1 MIICQSVDQ
10 GLLPSAQSADWT
22 TQKSAAAGS
31 ASGAEVSWPEQA
43 RVAERDE
50 GEVRDLHD
58 AHSVHKGGVERRT
71 RCDAAGSQGLGVER
85 DLHLGAG
92 LARGEPAVRRQQG
105 EQREH
110 KHCGHSAHCLGIY
123 TGPKP
128 VQQQRT
134 RSPAAAAA
142 PARPAAKS
150 SLTIIYHSLIS
161 LYSIIDL
168 YYMI

>member
-10 GLLPSAQSADWT
+10 GLLPSAQSADWPT

-71 RCDAAGSQGLGVER
+71 RCDAAHRASE
-85 DLHLGAG
+85 
-92 LARGEPAVRRQQG
+92 
-105 EQREH
+105 
-110 KHCGHSAHCLGIY
+110 
-123 TGPKP
+123 
-128 VQQQRT
+128 
-134 RSPAAAAA
+134 
-142 PARPAAKS
+142 
-150 SLTIIYHSLIS
+150 
-161 LYSIIDL
+161 
-168 YYMI
+168 

>member
-1 MIICQSVDQ
+1 MSVSQLKRTGQST
-10 GLLPSAQSADWT
+10 T

-58 AHSVHKGGVERRT
+58 AHSVHKGAVERRT

-92 LARGEPAVRRQQG
+92 LGEPAVRRQQG

-134 RSPAAAAA
+134 RSPASRSSTCP
-142 PARPAAKS
+142 PAS
-150 SLTIIYHSLIS
+150 SGKK
-161 LYSIIDL
+161 
-168 YYMI
+168 